1 IEVNTVAVRWLQ
13 HERTESG
20 PISGSDC
27 VDWQMA
33 LRSMQRKLSI
43 IAVVILVAGAV
54 VSPAKVPRIQTQ
66 KPSSEFADR
75 PPPPVSDEVRREMES
90 RLDEARRR
98 YEAKPNDPQSIIWLG
113 RRLAYL
119 GRFREA
125 IEAYSEGLRKFPR
138 DARFY
143 RHRGHRYVTLRKLD
157 LAVDDLKKAAQLIKG
172 KPDEVEPDGQP
183 NVRNIPTSTLQF
195 NIWYHLGLAHYLKGQ
210 NKQALDAYR
219 ECLKVSRNPDA
230 VVATSH
236 WLYMTLRRLNQPK
249 EAATVLEPIREGME
263 IIENDGYYRLLLV
276 YKGLVQPESLL
287 EEALKQDRSAASHS
301 VLYGIGNWHL
311 YNGRRVEAL
320 NIFRRM
326 LEGDQWTSFGFIAA
340 EADLKRLEL

>member
-1 IEVNTVAVRWLQ
+1 
-13 HERTESG
+13 
-20 PISGSDC
+20 
-27 VDWQMA
+27 
-33 LRSMQRKLSI
+33 
-43 IAVVILVAGAV
+43 
-54 VSPAKVPRIQTQ
+54 
-66 KPSSEFADR
+66 
-75 PPPPVSDEVRREMES
+75 MES

-98 YEAKPNDPQSIIWLG
+98 YEAKPSEPQSIIWLG

-125 IEAYSEGLRKFPR
+125 IEAYSEGLRKFPW

-195 NIWYHLGLAHYLKGQ
+195 NIWYHLGLAYYLKGQ

-219 ECLKVSRNPDA
+219 ECLKVSKNPDA
-230 VVATSH
+230 VVATTH
-236 WLYMTLRRLNQPK
+236 WLYMTLRRLNQAK

-287 EEALKQDRSAASHS
+287 EEALKQERSAASHS

-311 YNGRRVEAL
+311 YNGRRKEAL

-326 LEGDQWTSFGFIAA
+326 LEGDQWTSFGYIAA